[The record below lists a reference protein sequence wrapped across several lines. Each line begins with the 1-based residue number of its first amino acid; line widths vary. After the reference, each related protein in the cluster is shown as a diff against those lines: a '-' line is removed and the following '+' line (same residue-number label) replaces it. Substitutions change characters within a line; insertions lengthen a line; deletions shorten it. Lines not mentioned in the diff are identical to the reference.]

1 MFKHYLARFSL
12 LAILWNIIAFAQ
24 FMWSGIQLP
33 DANVKKSNKDDEERD

>member
-12 LAILWNIIAFAQ
+12 LAILWNIISFSQ

-33 DANVKKSNKDDEERD
+33 DATVKKNKDDKTED